1 MALQAVKVDGESL
14 LNAALDTLLLN
25 PPNGV
30 GIMQADGVHARV
42 IGIGVNG
49 EVKVDY
55 PEAVKPG
62 DMVIVRN
69 RTDW

>member
-1 MALQAVKVDGESL
+1 MAIQAVKVDGENL
-14 LNAALDTLLLN
+14 LNAALDVLLLN

-30 GIMQADGVHARV
+30 GIMQTDGVHARV
-42 IGIGVNG
+42 VGIGVSG
-49 EVKVDY
+49 EIKVDY
-55 PEAVKPG
+55 PEAVKAG